1 MMKNNKG
8 YSAVEFVFVMGLL
21 LLFTFGSLLLIKD
34 GSDLYKNIIDRKDA
48 QTDIR
53 IATAYINN
61 KLRQND
67 VSGAIRLEEIPGGS
81 TAIVVSEMVSGVFY
95 DTWVFSMDGYLKEA
109 LVQSNQEM
117 DVKESFEI
125 VKLDALTVTM
135 LENATMQIDL
145 MDDKNNK
152 VQLVYKIKSGN

>member
-8 YSAVEFVFVMGLL
+8 YSTVEFIFVMGLL

-34 GSDLYKNIIDRKDA
+34 GSNLYKSIIDRKDT

-67 VSGAIRLEEIPGGS
+67 VSNAIRIEKIPGGN
-81 TAIVVSEMVSGVFY
+81 TAIVVTEMVSGVYY
-95 DTWVFSMDGYLKEA
+95 DTWVFSLDGYLKEA

-117 DVKESFEI
+117 DAKESFEI
-125 VKLDALTVTM
+125 VKLNSMSAAM
-135 LENATMQIDL
+135 LENTTMQIDL

-152 VQLVYKIKSGN
+152 VHLVYKIKSGN